1 VKDAGAMEEGSQ
13 IPSGPGPSGGR
24 GGQLGVGAQTGVTR
38 DKARAHLV
46 SKDQESEDTSSVKPS
61 ERLKT
66 SPREKCRFDQ
76 KEPEG
81 DTDSDRSRS
90 GGQKLS
96 TAGKPHVQTDIQAPG
111 MGDDD

>member
-1 VKDAGAMEEGSQ
+1 
-13 IPSGPGPSGGR
+13 
-24 GGQLGVGAQTGVTR
+24 VTR
-38 DKARAHLV
+38 DAATAHLV
-46 SKDQESEDTSSVKPS
+46 SDNQESKDTSSVEPS
-61 ERLKT
+61 KRLTT
-66 SPREKCRFDQ
+66 SPRKKGMFDQ

-96 TAGKPHVQTDIQAPG
+96 TADEPHVQTDIRAPD